1 MRGVCGVVNSQNFI
15 PPVSINHW
23 PLAGQTSPPLSKE
36 NEGRETSYIS
46 YGQRGSQC
54 IAKRFFGFLQQHSTQ
69 VTSLQAAF
77 KTDLPSSV
85 YISLVSCLTISQAGH
100 RPGANP
106 VPRKKLRPRPH
117 EARAL
122 SRELPFTAVRRQ
134 LTPTLTA
141 EIFKRALTFANSAE
155 QISPQRVEYDR
166 GGVERTCSV
175 TGQITEH
182 HMWVDGSFHH
192 PPDSLFL
199 VLQDTTTTTN

>member
-1 MRGVCGVVNSQNFI
+1 MSIVRILFPRSQSIIGRSLAKPRLLCQRKMKAGRQATSVTDKEAVNAS
-15 PPVSINHW
+15 
-23 PLAGQTSPPLSKE
+23 L
-36 NEGRETSYIS
+36 R
-46 YGQRGSQC
+46 
-54 IAKRFFGFLQQHSTQ
+54 GFLVFSSSTAHR
-69 VTSLQAAF
+69 SHHYKPHL
-77 KTDLPSSV
+77 KKISPSSV

-141 EIFKRALTFANSAE
+141 EIFNRALTFANSAE

-175 TGQITEH
+175 TGQIAEH
-182 HMWVDGSFHH
+182 HMWVVGRFHH
-192 PPDSLFL
+192 PTDSLFL
-199 VLQDTTTTTN
+199 VGHHHNHQLT